1 MLHKKSKKFQVHRRG
16 FFSSPKTCLLF
27 FFYLL
32 IISVP
37 PKLSSSPDRTLNI
50 GERASLTCSV
60 IKGDLPMSMA
70 WFKDGR
76 TVDARSVTITQLDQ
90 FNTILLIER
99 LSQEHN
105 GNYSCVAKNAAAE
118 VSHTTQLFVNGKGML
133 KAARGAIFYL
143 FLFCSFYFIYLFD
156 LVLFS
161 FSCSHVC
168 GLFSSSL
175 DTVPPIIEPF
185 SFQDG
190 LSEGMRTRT
199 VCGVSQGDPPLT
211 ITWLKDGGNLP
222 PYLGANYTT
231 LDAYSSLLSIPSLT
245 SSHSGDYTC
254 VASNPAAVLR
264 YTAKLQVKGTGS

>member
-1 MLHKKSKKFQVHRRG
+1 MLFAV
-16 FFSSPKTCLLF
+16 
-27 FFYLL
+27 
-32 IISVP
+32 ISVP
-37 PKLSSSPDRTLNI
+37 PKLSSSPDRTLNA

-76 TVDARSVTITQLDQ
+76 AVDAQSVTITQLDQ
-90 FNTILLIER
+90 YNSILLIES

-105 GNYSCVAKNAAAE
+105 GNYSCHARNAAAE
-118 VSHTTQLFVNGKGML
+118 VSYTTQLFVNGKRPSSKLHVAPCKTKMIFFFSTY
-133 KAARGAIFYL
+133 ARYFF
-143 FLFCSFYFIYLFD
+143 FLLSCMWFCFL
-156 LVLFS
+156 
-161 FSCSHVC
+161 
-168 GLFSSSL
+168 SSL

-211 ITWLKDGGNLP
+211 ITWLKDGGSLP
-222 PYLGANYTT
+222 PHLGANYTT

-254 VASNPAAVLR
+254 VASNPAAELR